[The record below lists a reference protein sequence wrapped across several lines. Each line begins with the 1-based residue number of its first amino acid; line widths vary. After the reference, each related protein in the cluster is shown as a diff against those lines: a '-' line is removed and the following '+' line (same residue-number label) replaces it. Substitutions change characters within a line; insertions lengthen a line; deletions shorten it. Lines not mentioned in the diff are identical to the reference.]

1 MRYLIV
7 IIVLITSCQ
16 SIKDRRANNKMNWL
30 IKNHYLGDTTRWV
43 HDTVTGWKIDTVFKG
58 DTLKDVDTFVIVKDG
73 IKTVSVVKWKERT
86 IEQQLIKHDT
96 IILRKIDS
104 KVIYQTSK
112 RKWWDRYWS
121 GFTFGVAFVI
131 LLLFLFSRLGKS

>member
-7 IIVLITSCQ
+7 IILLITSCQ

-43 HDTVTGWKIDTVFKG
+43 HDTVTGWKVDTIFKG
-58 DTLKDVDTFVIVKDG
+58 DTLKDIDTFVIVKDG

-96 IILRKIDS
+96 IILRKVDS

>member
-43 HDTVTGWKIDTVFKG
+43 HDTVTGWKVDTVFKG